1 MSNSHPRIEGIVEA
15 APKIRAMKL
24 ANPSM
29 KTREILALMTVK
41 MSLDTINS
49 ILRNERYYDPNY
61 TPPPKPINS
70 PSTRGNA
77 AMPKRL
83 ASIECPYK
91 CPTCLMAYPMNSN
104 KPFASQAEADRCC
117 KRLEA

>member
-1 MSNSHPRIEGIVEA
+1 MSNSHPRIEGIVELA
-15 APKIRAMKL
+15 SEMRALKL

-29 KTREILALMTVK
+29 KTREILARIRVI

-91 CPTCLMAYPMNSN
+91 CPTCLMAYPQNGS
-104 KPFASQAEADRCC
+104 KPFASQDEADKCC
-117 KRLEA
+117 KRMEA